1 MHLKVCIC
9 MINNLCSFIRAT
21 FTSLFRN
28 SKSSFKFQK
37 CSWISESPPKT
48 GSKDFFPGK
57 GYRNPEISRATCT
70 SQRYLMV
77 IFGFAIMHQLAI
89 SARTNCKGNRWWQCR
104 GARWDEIENLP
115 KFELCDKSLHL
126 LLQFF
131 ISEIRQFPRN
141 PSYSASAGKQIY

>member
-1 MHLKVCIC
+1 MHLYDQQPVQLYKNNFHQSIQEFQELIQVSKVQLNQRI
-9 MINNLCSFIRAT
+9 A
-21 FTSLFRN
+21 
-28 SKSSFKFQK
+28 SKNGF
-37 CSWISESPPKT
+37 ER
-48 GSKDFFPGK
+48 FFPGK
-57 GYRNPEISRATCT
+57 GYQNPEISRATCT

-126 LLQFF
+126 LLQFVF